1 MLYDICLPFSL
12 FLYLRVCMQKVTFC
26 FLKTLFPISLYL
38 FVRQVGVTPGGVEL
52 PRSAV
57 DKDMEKAA
65 SLLPED
71 SRPCI
76 PTGPDRKW
84 RYMWRIGPR
93 PPQTK
98 FQVGRSHFV

>member
-1 MLYDICLPFSL
+1 M
-12 FLYLRVCMQKVTFC
+12 
-26 FLKTLFPISLYL
+26 
-38 FVRQVGVTPGGVEL
+38 TPGGVEL

-57 DKDMEKAA
+57 DKDMEMAA
-65 SLLPED
+65 SLLPEG